1 MLALKTSYEPT
12 TTLGLF
18 SQRHQPLER
27 MLDSDGQQDGQDA
40 EPVAERDVPRL
51 TQIDRRQSA
60 DFDALRPVALLLQVI
75 AHRAG
80 DAGKQHVVDR
90 TAERPARRL
99 DLRQFQRLGPG
110 DALRAVR
117 LALEAGRAV
126 ALHGEQ
132 VAELPCDARPVAQET
147 RGAQRMTRETK

>member
-90 TAERPARRL
+90 TVERPARRL
-99 DLRQFQRLGPG
+99 DLRQFSGSDQATRLEPFGLP
-110 DALRAVR
+110 LKR
-117 LALEAGRAV
+117 V
-126 ALHGEQ
+126 ALSLFM
-132 VAELPCDARPVAQET
+132 ASR
-147 RGAQRMTRETK
+147 